1 MLTCTYVPPDCDW
14 DNGVS
19 RKDKVTNISGKF
31 SNSFSYTQ
39 CEKTQDTVKEN
50 WSEKM
55 LPNYQILC

>member
-1 MLTCTYVPPDCDW
+1 MRYW
-14 DNGVS
+14 N
-19 RKDKVTNISGKF
+19 RKTENLYIAQGPRQE
-31 SNSFSYTQ
+31 TQ

>member
-1 MLTCTYVPPDCDW
+1 MKNWNSLLHNPGVNVSPFVPMDY
-14 DNGVS
+14 NA
-19 RKDKVTNISGKF
+19 
-31 SNSFSYTQ
+31 Q

>member
-1 MLTCTYVPPDCDW
+1 MGGCLIVNEFKCRVGRLFVKCKCLHND
-14 DNGVS
+14 G
-19 RKDKVTNISGKF
+19 SGKLINE
-31 SNSFSYTQ
+31 SQ

>member
-1 MLTCTYVPPDCDW
+1 MKIDMKIIMENKCINKHDFWLCYLRL
-14 DNGVS
+14 S
-19 RKDKVTNISGKF
+19 
-31 SNSFSYTQ
+31 Q

>member
-1 MLTCTYVPPDCDW
+1 M
-14 DNGVS
+14 N
-19 RKDKVTNISGKF
+19 DKS
-31 SNSFSYTQ
+31 Q